1 MKVKN
6 SNKHPEYYEAILQL
20 RPASPKLVDFIA
32 CEIERRPDVKI
43 SKIVDFKTGIDIY
56 LTNQRFARSTLA
68 PMIKRKFDGKLTITK
83 ALYGRHRQTNKLIY
97 RATILFR
104 LNEESVDEDEETKDK
119 DE

>member
-6 SNKHPEYYEAILQL
+6 SNKHPEYYEAIIQL

-104 LNEESVDEDEETKDK
+104 MKEDSDK
-119 DE
+119 DEEDKDE